1 MYVFRL
7 LESSID
13 VFSLHNSHLY
23 HKWQD
28 FAISQFPIPNI
39 PPIRG
44 QAVFQHS
51 IIPIVSEANYV
62 LYVSFIV
69 NFESSFFRDAET
81 PGPQPPLT
89 WDPEARVSQ
98 TLETRPEGRL
108 LRNKANTSFH
118 PCQG

>member
-1 MYVFRL
+1 MTRSRVGL
-7 LESSID
+7 CPTW
-13 VFSLHNSHLY
+13 SHGIVEQWVL
-23 HKWQD
+23 KRT
-28 FAISQFPIPNI
+28 A
-39 PPIRG
+39 
-44 QAVFQHS
+44 QHS